1 MASVGGGRIG
11 YASRRRDKGEK
22 GGEKEKGNEGGQ
34 RPQSQI
40 KALSLPSAS
49 AFEAPARIE
58 RRLTL
63 QLSLSVI
70 VQKESTS
77 GKERERE
84 TDRVRERE
92 TDGQT
97 DGGKAGQ
104 CHRLRGARLS

>member
-1 MASVGGGRIG
+1 MQRQ
-11 YASRRRDKGEK
+11 GEK
-22 GGEKEKGNEGGQ
+22 AGEKEKGNEGGQ

-70 VQKESTS
+70 VQKGRAQAGERDRQIE
-77 GKERERE
+77 GERDRQRER
-84 TDRVRERE
+84 
-92 TDGQT
+92 
-97 DGGKAGQ
+97 GKAGQ
-104 CHRLRGARLS
+104 CHRQSGARLS

>member
-1 MASVGGGRIG
+1 MLADAETGR
-11 YASRRRDKGEK
+11 EK
-22 GGEKEKGNEGGQ
+22 EEKREKGNEGGQ

-70 VQKESTS
+70 VQKERAQAR
-77 GKERERE
+77 ERDRQSERE
-84 TDRVRERE
+84 TDRQR
-92 TDGQT
+92 
-97 DGGKAGQ
+97 GGKRDNATD
-104 CHRLRGARLS
+104 